1 MKKVVIDTNVL
12 LELFEEEK
20 MSFETLVK
28 SLNIILPTENI
39 DGIIILDSVYSE
51 VEKLKKSTLK
61 NNKRTEIAKKI
72 YRLIGEAIVENK
84 IVFYADVERN
94 IDGVDKSLIDYCI
107 DNNELFLSFDT
118 RANIRYR
125 SKIKDKNFIN
135 LNKDKIKKVIKLH
148 EILNDLTDNNLHIY
162 LQNMFDEKVTNIIEY
177 SALSEE
183 NRFLKLLDYL
193 VNDILKGEEE
203 EFINNIK
210 EGFELL
216 KEGEITQEVL
226 IKNLKKL
233 NGYKFGDLDIVK
245 RNPLKEEHQKEIT
258 YFLKE
263 KGFESFEELSKCNP
277 FLTEEELIQ
286 EILAY
291 HKKLRGEMN
300 E

>member
-258 YFLKE
+258 SFLKE

-291 HKKLRGEMN
+291 HKKLKGEMN

>member
-1 MKKVVIDTNVL
+1 MRKVVIDTNVL
-12 LELFEEEK
+12 LDLFEEEE
-20 MSFETLVK
+20 MSFKTLLK
-28 SLNIILPTENI
+28 SLNIILPTEYI

-51 VEKLKKSTLK
+51 IEKLKKRVMRED
-61 NNKRTEIAKKI
+61 KRTEIAKKV
-72 YRLIGEAIVENK
+72 YRLIGEAIEENE

-94 IDGVDKSLIDYCI
+94 LDGVDGSLIDYCI
-107 DNNELFLSFDT
+107 DNDELFLSFDT

-125 SKIKDKNFIN
+125 SKIKDKSYIN
-135 LNKDKIKKVIKLH
+135 INKDKMKKVIKLH
-148 EILNDLTDNNLHIY
+148 EILNTLTDNNLYIY
-162 LQNMFDEKVTNIIEY
+162 LQKMFDEKMTNIIEY
-177 SALSEE
+177 SALNKEA
-183 NRFLKLLDYL
+183 RFLKLLDYL
-193 VNDILKGEEE
+193 VKDILKDEEE
-203 EFINNIK
+203 EFINKIK

-216 KEGEITQEVL
+216 KEGEITQDVL

-233 NGYKFGDLDIVK
+233 NGYKFGDLDVVK

-291 HKKLRGEMN
+291 HKKLKGEMN

>member
-1 MKKVVIDTNVL
+1 MRKVVIDTNVL
-12 LELFEEEK
+12 LDLFEEEE
-20 MSFETLVK
+20 MSFKTLLK

-51 VEKLKKSTLK
+51 IEKLKKRVMRED
-61 NNKRTEIAKKI
+61 KRTEIAKKV
-72 YRLIGEAIVENK
+72 YRLIGEAIEENE

-94 IDGVDKSLIDYCI
+94 LDGVDGSLIDYCI
-107 DNNELFLSFDT
+107 DNDELFLSFDT

-125 SKIKDKNFIN
+125 SKIKDKSYIN
-135 LNKDKIKKVIKLH
+135 INKDKMKKVIKLH
-148 EILNDLTDNNLHIY
+148 EILNTLTDNNLYIY
-162 LQNMFDEKVTNIIEY
+162 LQKMFDEKMTNIIEY
-177 SALSEE
+177 SALNKEA
-183 NRFLKLLDYL
+183 RFLKLLDYL
-193 VNDILKGEEE
+193 VKDILKDEEE

-210 EGFELL
+210 EGFEML
-216 KEGEITQEVL
+216 KEGEITEEVL

-233 NGYKFGDLDIVK
+233 NGYRFGDLDIVK

-286 EILAY
+286 EILVY
-291 HKKLRGEMN
+291 HKKLKGEMN

>member
-1 MKKVVIDTNVL
+1 MRKVVIDTNVL
-12 LELFEEEK
+12 LDLFEEEE
-20 MSFETLVK
+20 MSFKTLLK

-51 VEKLKKSTLK
+51 IEKLKKRVMRED
-61 NNKRTEIAKKI
+61 KRTEIAKKV
-72 YRLIGEAIVENK
+72 YRLIGEAIEENE

-94 IDGVDKSLIDYCI
+94 LDGVDGSLIDYCI
-107 DNNELFLSFDT
+107 DNDELFLSFDT

-125 SKIKDKNFIN
+125 SKIKDKSYIN
-135 LNKDKIKKVIKLH
+135 INKDKMKKVIKLH
-148 EILNDLTDNNLHIY
+148 EILNTLTDNNLYIY
-162 LQNMFDEKVTNIIEY
+162 LQKMFDEKMTNIIEY
-177 SALSEE
+177 SALNKEA
-183 NRFLKLLDYL
+183 RFLKLLDYL
-193 VNDILKGEEE
+193 VKDILKDEEE

-210 EGFELL
+210 EGFEML
-216 KEGEITQEVL
+216 KEGEITEEVL

-233 NGYKFGDLDIVK
+233 NGYKFGDLDVVK

-286 EILAY
+286 KILAY
-291 HKKLRGEMN
+291 HKKSKGEMN

>member
-1 MKKVVIDTNVL
+1 MRKVVIDTNVL
-12 LELFEEEK
+12 LDLFEEEE
-20 MSFETLVK
+20 MSFKTLLK

-51 VEKLKKSTLK
+51 IEKLKKRVMRED
-61 NNKRTEIAKKI
+61 KRTEIAKKV
-72 YRLIGEAIVENK
+72 YRLIGEAIEENE

-94 IDGVDKSLIDYCI
+94 LDGVDGSLIDYCI
-107 DNNELFLSFDT
+107 DNDELFLSFDT

-125 SKIKDKNFIN
+125 SKIKDKSYIN
-135 LNKDKIKKVIKLH
+135 INKDKMKKVIKLH
-148 EILNDLTDNNLHIY
+148 EILNTLTDNNLYIY
-162 LQNMFDEKVTNIIEY
+162 LQKMFDEKMTNIIEY
-177 SALSEE
+177 SALNKEG
-183 NRFLKLLDYL
+183 RFLKLLDYL
-193 VNDILKGEEE
+193 VKDILKDEEE
-203 EFINNIK
+203 EFINKIK

-216 KEGEITQEVL
+216 KEGEITQDVL

-233 NGYKFGDLDIVK
+233 NGYKFGDLDVVK

-291 HKKLRGEMN
+291 HKKLKGEMN

>member
-1 MKKVVIDTNVL
+1 MRKVVIDTNVL
-12 LELFEEEK
+12 LDLFEEEE
-20 MSFETLVK
+20 MSFKTLLK

-51 VEKLKKSTLK
+51 IEKLKKRVMRED
-61 NNKRTEIAKKI
+61 KRTEIAKKV
-72 YRLIGEAIVENK
+72 YRLIGEAIEENE
-84 IVFYADVERN
+84 IVFYVDVERN
-94 IDGVDKSLIDYCI
+94 LDGVDGILIDYCI
-107 DNNELFLSFDT
+107 DNDELFLSFDT

-125 SKIKDKNFIN
+125 SKIKDKSYIN
-135 LNKDKIKKVIKLH
+135 INKDKMKKVIKLH
-148 EILNDLTDNNLHIY
+148 EILNTLTDNNLYIY
-162 LQNMFDEKVTNIIEY
+162 LQKMFDEKMTNIIEY
-177 SALSEE
+177 SALNKEA
-183 NRFLKLLDYL
+183 RFLKLLDYL
-193 VNDILKGEEE
+193 VKDILKDEEE
-203 EFINNIK
+203 EFINKIK

-216 KEGEITQEVL
+216 KEGEITQDVL

-233 NGYKFGDLDIVK
+233 NGYKFGDLDVVK

-291 HKKLRGEMN
+291 HKKSKGDMN

>member
-61 NNKRTEIAKKI
+61 DNKRTEIAKKV
-72 YRLIGEAIVENK
+72 YRLIGEAIEENE

-94 IDGVDKSLIDYCI
+94 LDGVDGSLIDYCI

-118 RANIRYR
+118 RANIKYR
-125 SKIKDKNFIN
+125 SKLKDKNFIN
-135 LNKDKIKKVIKLH
+135 INKEKMKKVIKLH
-148 EILNDLTDNNLHIY
+148 EILNTLTDNNLHIY
-162 LQNMFDEKVTNIIEY
+162 LQKMFDEKITNIIEY
-177 SALSEE
+177 SAFNEE
-183 NRFLKLLDYL
+183 ARFLKLLDYL
-193 VNDILKGEEE
+193 VNDILKDEEE
-203 EFINNIK
+203 EFIKNIK
-210 EGFELL
+210 EGFKLL

-233 NGYKFGDLDIVK
+233 NGYRFGDLDIVK
-245 RNPLKEEHQKEIT
+245 RNPLKEEYQKEIIC
-258 YFLKE
+258 FLKE
-263 KGFESFEELSKCNP
+263 KGFQSFEELSKCNP

-286 EILAY
+286 EILDY
-291 HKKLRGEMN
+291 HKKVKGEMN

>member
-61 NNKRTEIAKKI
+61 NNKRTETAKKV

>member
-1 MKKVVIDTNVL
+1 M
-12 LELFEEEK
+12 
-20 MSFETLVK
+20 
-28 SLNIILPTENI
+28 PTENI

-291 HKKLRGEMN
+291 HKKLKGEMN

>member
-61 NNKRTEIAKKI
+61 DNKRTEIAKKV
-72 YRLIGEAIVENK
+72 YRLIGEAIEENE

-94 IDGVDKSLIDYCI
+94 LDGVDGSLIDYCI

-118 RANIRYR
+118 RANIKYR
-125 SKIKDKNFIN
+125 SKLKDKNFIN
-135 LNKDKIKKVIKLH
+135 INKEKMKKVIKLH
-148 EILNDLTDNNLHIY
+148 EILNTLTDNNLHIY
-162 LQNMFDEKVTNIIEY
+162 LQKMFDEKITNIIEY
-177 SALSEE
+177 SAFNEE
-183 NRFLKLLDYL
+183 ARFLKLLDYL
-193 VNDILKGEEE
+193 VNDILKDEEE
-203 EFINNIK
+203 EFIKNIK
-210 EGFELL
+210 EGFKLL

-233 NGYKFGDLDIVK
+233 NGYRFGDLDIVR
-245 RNPLKEEHQKEIT
+245 RNPLKEEYQKEIIC
-258 YFLKE
+258 FLKE
-263 KGFESFEELSKCNP
+263 KGFQSFEELSKCNP

-286 EILAY
+286 EILDY
-291 HKKLRGEMN
+291 HKKVKGEMN

>member
-1 MKKVVIDTNVL
+1 MRKVVIDTNVL
-12 LELFEEEK
+12 LDLFEKEE
-20 MSFETLVK
+20 MSFKTLLK

-51 VEKLKKSTLK
+51 IEKLKKRVMRDDK
-61 NNKRTEIAKKI
+61 KTEIAKKV
-72 YRLIGEAIVENK
+72 YRLIGEAIEENE

-94 IDGVDKSLIDYCI
+94 LDGVDGSLIDYCV

-118 RANIRYR
+118 RANIKYR
-125 SKIKDKNFIN
+125 SKLKDKSFIN
-135 LNKDKIKKVIKLH
+135 INKDKMKKVIKLH
-148 EILNDLTDNNLHIY
+148 EILNTLTDNNLYIY
-162 LQNMFDEKVTNIIEY
+162 LQKMFDEKMTNIIEY
-177 SALSEE
+177 SALNKEA
-183 NRFLKLLDYL
+183 RFLKLLDYL
-193 VNDILKGEEE
+193 VKDILKDEEE

-210 EGFELL
+210 EGFEML
-216 KEGEITQEVL
+216 KEGEITEEVL

-245 RNPLKEEHQKEIT
+245 RNPLKEEHQKEIA

-291 HKKLRGEMN
+291 HKKLKGEMN

>member
-61 NNKRTEIAKKI
+61 DNKRTEIAKKV

-148 EILNDLTDNNLHIY
+148 EILNELTDNNLHIY

-193 VNDILKGEEE
+193 VNYILKGEEE

-245 RNPLKEEHQKEIT
+245 RNPLKEEHQKEIA

>member
-61 NNKRTEIAKKI
+61 DNKRTEIAKKV

-148 EILNDLTDNNLHIY
+148 EILNELTDNNLHIY

-193 VNDILKGEEE
+193 VNYILKGEEE

-291 HKKLRGEMN
+291 HKKLKGEMN

>member
-148 EILNDLTDNNLHIY
+148 EILNELTDNNLHIY

-193 VNDILKGEEE
+193 VNYILKGEEE

-291 HKKLRGEMN
+291 HKKLKGEMN

>member
-61 NNKRTEIAKKI
+61 NNKRTETAKKV

-291 HKKLRGEMN
+291 HKKLKGEIN

>member
-1 MKKVVIDTNVL
+1 MRKVVIDTNVL
-12 LELFEEEK
+12 LDLFEEEE
-20 MSFETLVK
+20 MSFKTLLK

-51 VEKLKKSTLK
+51 IEKLKKRVMRED
-61 NNKRTEIAKKI
+61 KRTEIAKKV
-72 YRLIGEAIVENK
+72 YRLIGEAIEENE

-94 IDGVDKSLIDYCI
+94 LDGVDGSLIDYLI
-107 DNNELFLSFDT
+107 YNDELFLSFDT
-118 RANIRYR
+118 RANLRYR
-125 SKIKDKNFIN
+125 SIIMDKSYIKIIKDKM
-135 LNKDKIKKVIKLH
+135 KIVIKLH
-148 EILNDLTDNNLHIY
+148 EILNTLTDNNLYIY
-162 LQNMFDEKVTNIIEY
+162 LQKMFDEKMTNIIEY
-177 SALSEE
+177 SALNKEA
-183 NRFLKLLDYL
+183 RFLKLLDYL
-193 VNDILKGEEE
+193 VKDILKDEEE
-203 EFINNIK
+203 EFINKIK

-216 KEGEITQEVL
+216 KEGEITQDVL

-233 NGYKFGDLDIVK
+233 NGYKFGDLDVVK

-291 HKKLRGEMN
+291 HKKLKGEMN

>member
-61 NNKRTEIAKKI
+61 DNKRTEIAKKV
-72 YRLIGEAIVENK
+72 YRLIGEAIEENE

-94 IDGVDKSLIDYCI
+94 LDGVDGSLIDYCI

-118 RANIRYR
+118 RANIKYR
-125 SKIKDKNFIN
+125 SKLKDKNFIN
-135 LNKDKIKKVIKLH
+135 INKEKMKKVIKLH
-148 EILNDLTDNNLHIY
+148 EILNTLTDNNLHIY
-162 LQNMFDEKVTNIIEY
+162 LQKMFDEKITNIIEY
-177 SALSEE
+177 SAFNEE
-183 NRFLKLLDYL
+183 ARFLKLLDYL
-193 VNDILKGEEE
+193 VNDILKDEEE
-203 EFINNIK
+203 EFIKNIK
-210 EGFELL
+210 EGFKLL

-233 NGYKFGDLDIVK
+233 NGYRFGDLDIVK
-245 RNPLKEEHQKEIT
+245 RNPLKEEYQKEIIC
-258 YFLKE
+258 FLKE

-286 EILAY
+286 EILDY
-291 HKKLRGEMN
+291 HKKVKGEMN

>member
-1 MKKVVIDTNVL
+1 MRKVVVDTNVL
-12 LELFEEEK
+12 LDLFEEEK
-20 MSFETLVK
+20 MSFETLLK
-28 SLNIILPTENI
+28 SLNIILLTENI

-51 VEKLKKSTLK
+51 IEKLKKGTIK
-61 NNKRTEIAKKI
+61 DDKRTEIAKKI
-72 YRLIGEAIVENK
+72 YRLIGEAIEENTN
-84 IVFYADVERN
+84 VFYADVERN
-94 IDGVDKSLIDYCI
+94 IEGVDGSLIDYCI

-135 LNKDKIKKVIKLH
+135 LNKDRMKKVIKIY

-177 SALSEE
+177 SALNEE
-183 NRFLKLLDYL
+183 DRFLKLLDYL
-193 VNDILKGEEE
+193 INDILKGEEE
-203 EFINNIK
+203 EFIDNIK

-216 KEGEITQEVL
+216 KEGKISQEIL

-233 NGYKFGDLDIVK
+233 NGYEFGNLDIVK
-245 RNPLKEEHQKEIT
+245 KSPLRVGNRKEIEN
-258 YFLKE
+258 FLKE
-263 KGFESFEELSKCNP
+263 KGFESFEELAKCNS

-286 EILAY
+286 EILNY
-291 HKKLRGEMN
+291 QKRIKEEMN

>member
-61 NNKRTEIAKKI
+61 NNKRTETAKKV

-84 IVFYADVERN
+84 IVFYTDVERN

-193 VNDILKGEEE
+193 INYILKGEEE

-291 HKKLRGEMN
+291 HKKLKGEIN

>member
-12 LELFEEEK
+12 LDLFEEEE
-20 MSFETLVK
+20 MSFKTLLK

-51 VEKLKKSTLK
+51 IEKLKKRVMRD
-61 NNKRTEIAKKI
+61 NKKTEIAKKV
-72 YRLIGEAIVENK
+72 YRLIGEAIEENE

-94 IDGVDKSLIDYCI
+94 LDGVDGSLIDYCV

-125 SKIKDKNFIN
+125 SKIKDKSFIN
-135 LNKDKIKKVIKLH
+135 INKDKMKKVIKLH
-148 EILNDLTDNNLHIY
+148 EILNTLTDNNLHIY
-162 LQNMFDEKVTNIIEY
+162 LQKMFDEKMTNIIEY
-177 SALSEE
+177 SSLNKEA
-183 NRFLKLLDYL
+183 RFLKLLNYL
-193 VNDILKGEEE
+193 VKDILKDEEE

-210 EGFELL
+210 EGFEML
-216 KEGEITQEVL
+216 KEGEITEEVL

-286 EILAY
+286 EILVY
-291 HKKLRGEMN
+291 HKKLKGEMN